1 MINMDVIDLFQNIK
15 FDFWYYRKRYL
26 FFFSFYI
33 IFFYAW
39 QFFSTC
45 GTNWPPF
52 TYKHYFLWIL
62 HYEKKSFKD
71 LLGLLEKKTY
81 AEMNSVYFISEKSG
95 LENRGILCILQG
107 KDIRNNIEKKL
118 LLYQEKV
125 GHQKQMIFNS
135 LSWKVVSKTCV

>member
-1 MINMDVIDLFQNIK
+1 
-15 FDFWYYRKRYL
+15 
-26 FFFSFYI
+26 
-33 IFFYAW
+33 
-39 QFFSTC
+39 
-45 GTNWPPF
+45 
-52 TYKHYFLWIL
+52 
-62 HYEKKSFKD
+62 
-71 LLGLLEKKTY
+71 
-81 AEMNSVYFISEKSG
+81 MNSVYFISEKSG